1 MRYPEYPEANKG
13 EKMTDRN
20 KIYIMDCE
28 YALKIISRG
37 NMFLNLVSKCTIE
50 MEIYIVGM
58 NTTIDWEIY
67 ISMCNSKSQGN
78 TL

>member
-1 MRYPEYPEANKG
+1 
-13 EKMTDRN
+13 MTDRD

-28 YALKIISRG
+28 YALKIKIRC
-37 NMFLNLVSKCTIE
+37 NMFLVSKCTIE
-50 MEIYIVGM
+50 TEILVGM

-67 ISMCNSKSQGN
+67 ISMCDSKSKEN